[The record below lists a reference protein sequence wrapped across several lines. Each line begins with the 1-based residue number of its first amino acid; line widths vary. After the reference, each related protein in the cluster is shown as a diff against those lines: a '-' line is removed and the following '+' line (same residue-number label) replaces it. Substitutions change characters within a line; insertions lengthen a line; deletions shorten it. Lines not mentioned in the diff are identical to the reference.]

1 MQHILEHMR
10 DVNKRSLNLLR
21 KTEVFF
27 LRHLHK
33 KGQLFYRD
41 IVWCQNIKKKCACI
55 HSDNGSRKIPTQK
68 TPSLKNL
75 HPLGKPSPHHPP
87 PPLHKKI
94 DNVYVYI
101 WDLCWVA
108 AEAFLACWPTF
119 QLTRLFFWLRKQ
131 IYLVFI
137 QCFEMCDQ

>member
-1 MQHILEHMR
+1 MR

-21 KTEVFF
+21 KTKVFF

-87 PPLHKKI
+87 PPPQKNF
-94 DNVYVYI
+94 DNVCNIYST
-101 WDLCWVA
+101 DH
-108 AEAFLACWPTF
+108 FLWI
-119 QLTRLFFWLRKQ
+119 LFFLKKNS
-131 IYLVFI
+131 IECIGSLVNYLFSI
-137 QCFEMCDQ
+137 HLYRGTS